1 MIDIFEKKDIEDFS
15 SSIKKVFNLISISR
29 KYSVVGSASL
39 KNIRFVA
46 DYDLNELFKCDS
58 LSVEE
63 CLDKILYIFR
73 EKFKEAEK
81 MPHIFITDFKCGED
95 SNGEPLRWDKNDIKK
110 GYKTTED
117 GRKILFQE
125 CVLMKSIMKMDMVAL
140 IDGRYNEFSD
150 NYYIKIGDKANF
162 FPHDVERGHLLNNL
176 AHDFSSYFYSK
187 RNYYKSLKRA
197 FSFWLMESEDA
208 NKEKLIKLMKYF
220 NSGVG
225 LMYKLKGELETI
237 QLVIENKF
245 RRPKVDDL
253 KRNIQIVLNQLQGFP
268 LRVAISSLEKA
279 LKAKTSKTMIN
290 DIQKAKEILFNA
302 VNSSTVVFI
311 KKNPDLILVKM

>member
-15 SSIKKVFNLISISR
+15 KSVRNVFNLLTISR
-29 KYSVVGSASL
+29 KFRVVGSASL

-46 DYDLNELFKCDS
+46 DYDLNEVFKCD
-58 LSVEE
+58 LSMKE
-63 CLDKILYIFR
+63 CLDKILLIFR

-95 SNGEPLRWDKNDIKK
+95 SNGEALRWKKEDMKK
-110 GYKTTED
+110 GYKIMAD
-117 GRKILFQE
+117 GRKISFQE

-162 FPHDVERGHLLNNL
+162 FPHDIEKEHLLNNL

-187 RNYYKSLKRA
+187 RNYYKALKRA
-197 FSFWLMESEDA
+197 FSYWLMEGETK
-208 NKEKLIKLMKYF
+208 NKVKLTKLMKYF

-237 QLVIENKF
+237 QLVMENTF
-245 RRPKVDDL
+245 RKPKVEDL
-253 KRNIQIVLNQLQGFP
+253 KRNIEIVLSQLKGFP
-268 LRVAISSLEKA
+268 LQKAIAFLEKA
-279 LKAKTSKTMIN
+279 SKAKSAKAMIN
-290 DIQKAKEILFNA
+290 DIQGAKQILFNA

-311 KKNPDLILVKM
+311 KKNPELILVKM

>member
-1 MIDIFEKKDIEDFS
+1 MLDIFEKKDIEDFS
-15 SSIKKVFNLISISR
+15 KAIRDVFNLISISR
-29 KYSVVGSASL
+29 KFRVVGSASL

-46 DYDLNELFKCDS
+46 DYDLNELFKCDMS
-58 LSVEE
+58 MKE
-63 CLDKILYIFR
+63 CLDKILYLFR

-95 SNGEPLRWDKNDIKK
+95 SNGEPLRWNKEDMKK
-110 GYKTTED
+110 GYKIMDD
-117 GRKILFQE
+117 GRKISFQE

-162 FPHDVERGHLLNNL
+162 FPHDVEQGHMLNNL

-187 RNYYKSLKRA
+187 RNYYKALKRA
-197 FSFWLMESEDA
+197 FSYWLMEGQTK
-208 NKEKLIKLMKYF
+208 NKEKLTKLLNYF

-237 QLVIENKF
+237 QLVMENKF
-245 RRPKVDDL
+245 RKPKVEDL
-253 KRNIQIVLNQLQGFP
+253 KRNIQIVLQQLKGFP
-268 LRVAISSLEKA
+268 LPKAIASLEKA
-279 LKAKTSKTMIN
+279 LKAKTAKSMIK
-290 DIQKAKEILFNA
+290 DIEKAKEILFNA